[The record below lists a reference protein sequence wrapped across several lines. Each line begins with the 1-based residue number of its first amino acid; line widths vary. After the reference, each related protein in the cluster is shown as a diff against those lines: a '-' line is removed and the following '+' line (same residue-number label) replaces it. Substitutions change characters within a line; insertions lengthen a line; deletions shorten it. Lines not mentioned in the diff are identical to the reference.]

1 MYSDLVE
8 IRDVDILGETNWYWI
23 KHDKG
28 CFGTTTD
35 GPMRDWI
42 DSHSTKYFEY
52 VENFGTVV
60 TGGTSCG
67 MYARFYAKK
76 FKHVYAFEPDP
87 LSFHCMVNNC
97 QSDNVYKLN
106 AAIGHQNGITGIVRT
121 SKDNVGTNMLV
132 RPNKYKIPILSID
145 SLNLEECDLIQLD
158 VEGYEQKAIVGAQET
173 IKKYRPVIIAER
185 IGQANGPELM
195 EALGYKKVSSSFLD
209 DVYVHGS
216 RINNS

>member
-1 MYSDLVE
+1 MYTDLVE
-8 IRDVDILGETNWYWI
+8 IRNVDILGETSWYWI

-28 CFGTTTD
+28 CFGSAED

-42 DSHSTKYFEY
+42 DGHSTKYFEH

-76 FKHVYAFEPDP
+76 FKYVYAFEPDP

-106 AAIGHQNGITGIVRT
+106 AAIGHQNGVTGIVRT
-121 SKDNVGTNMLV
+121 SKDNVGTNMTAP
-132 RPNKYKIPILSID
+132 PNKYRIPMLAID
-145 SLNLEECDLIQLD
+145 SLNLEECDLLQLD
-158 VEGYEQKAIVGAQET
+158 VEGSEQKAIVGAQET

-185 IGQANGPELM
+185 MSTASGLELM
-195 EALGYKKVSSSFLD
+195 EALGYKKVGTSFLD
-209 DVYVHGS
+209 DIFVHGS

>member
-106 AAIGHQNGITGIVRT
+106 AAIGPQNGVTGIVRA
-121 SKDNVGTNMLV
+121 SKDNVGANLLV
-132 RPNKYKIPILSID
+132 RPNKFKIPILSID
-145 SLNLEECDLIQLD
+145 SLNLDECDLIQLD

-173 IKKYRPVIIAER
+173 IKKFRPVIIAER
-185 IGQANGPELM
+185 IGQANGPDLM
-195 EALGYKKVSSSFLD
+195 EAFGYKKVSSSFLD

>member
-1 MYSDLVE
+1 VYSDLVE

-106 AAIGHQNGITGIVRT
+106 AAIGPQNGVTGIVRA
-121 SKDNVGTNMLV
+121 SKDNVGANLLV
-132 RPNKYKIPILSID
+132 RPNKFKIPILSID
-145 SLNLEECDLIQLD
+145 SLNLDECDLIQLD

-173 IKKYRPVIIAER
+173 IKKFRPVIIAER
-185 IGQANGPELM
+185 IGQANGPDLM
-195 EALGYKKVSSSFLD
+195 EAFGYKKVSSSFLD